1 MTSKT
6 AAERR
11 LGAQHAVASALADS
25 PALSDATP
33 RILRAICQSL
43 GWAHGALW
51 EVAGDADALTC
62 VETWHEPNLTLAKF
76 DAASREM
83 RFTPGVGLPGRV
95 WKSGRP
101 AWIPDVVKD
110 GNFPRAKIAD
120 AEGLHGALG
129 FPIVM
134 GSHVL
139 GVMEFFSQ
147 ELQEPDDELLTLL
160 ATVGSQVG
168 QFIERKRAEE
178 ELDRF
183 FTMSLDMLCIAGTDG
198 YFKRVN
204 PAWEKTLGYTREELL
219 ARPYSE
225 FIHPDD
231 RRETAARARGVAKG
245 ESLVSFE
252 NRYVCKDG
260 TTKWLFWK
268 ASLDP
273 DEQRIYAM
281 ARDVTERRRAEEAL
295 EENATRLAL
304 LVKELELARHR
315 AEDAA
320 RVKSDFLANMSH
332 EIRTP
337 MNAVVGM
344 TDLALSTELS
354 AEQRGY
360 LATVKV
366 SARALLDLVDEIL
379 DLSKIEAGKLEL
391 DRIEIDVRETVEDA
405 IKVLALRAG
414 EKGLELACRL
424 SPALPP
430 ILLGDPG
437 RLRQVVVNLVG
448 NAIKFTERG
457 EVVLDAEVAS
467 EDRDD
472 VSIRFSVRDT
482 GIGVPVD
489 KQAQI
494 FAPFTQAD
502 TSTTRRFGG
511 SGLGLA
517 ISAQLV
523 EMMGGHLALTSEVGH
538 GSTFSFTARFQ
549 RPRAETVPPGPPP
562 AWVDLSG
569 LPVLIVDDNATNRQI
584 LLEMLTS
591 WRMRPTATA
600 GGGEALACLK
610 DALAAGRPFQLVLS
624 DGQMPEMD
632 GFMLAEAVKGD
643 PKLRQVPMILLTSAG
658 RPGDGARCRKLGIAG
673 FLNKPVK
680 QSELLDTI
688 AAVMGGGTATEARG
702 AEERDAAPQVSARPL
717 RILLAEDNPVNQQ
730 VASRILEKRGHAVV
744 VVTNGRDAVEAL
756 APGAMAPFDVVLMDV
771 QMPEMDGLEATAA
784 IRARE
789 KSSGSHVPI
798 VAMTAHAMEG
808 DRERCLAA
816 GMDGYVTKPV
826 EAERLVAAVESAAGS
841 FDPRVAAARLGGDR
855 GLLRDMLALFLDDCP
870 EMLSKIRQAIDARDA
885 AALRRAAHALKGS
898 VSNFAAPRPVE
909 AALRLERMGIDGDL
923 SGAAPA
929 FRELEQA
936 LDAFHKEAWKETS
949 P

>member
-1 MTSKT
+1 MTSRT
-6 AAERR
+6 PERR
-11 LGAQHAVASALADS
+11 LSAQYAVASALADS

-51 EVAGDADALTC
+51 EVVGDAGVLTC
-62 VETWHEPNLTLAKF
+62 VDTWHEPNLALAKF
-76 DAASREM
+76 DAVSKEM
-83 RFTPGVGLPGRV
+83 RFAPGVGLPGRV
-95 WKSGRP
+95 WASRSP

-110 GNFPRAKIAD
+110 GNFPRAKIAAHD
-120 AEGLHGALG
+120 ELHGALG
-129 FPIVM
+129 FPIVI

-147 ELQEPDDELLTLL
+147 EIQEPDEELLTLL
-160 ATVGSQVG
+160 ATVGSQIG

-204 PAWEKTLGYTREELL
+204 PAWETTLGFTRAELL
-219 ARPYSE
+219 ARPYVD

-231 RRETAARARGVAKG
+231 REETSARAGGLAKG
-245 ESLVSFE
+245 ENIVSFE
-252 NRYVCKDG
+252 NRYACKDG
-260 TTKWLFWK
+260 TYRWLFWK
-268 ASLDP
+268 ATFDP
-273 DEQRIYAM
+273 DEQRIYAT
-281 ARDVTERRRAEEAL
+281 ARDMTERRRAEEAL
-295 EENATRLAL
+295 EENANRLAL

-337 MNAVVGM
+337 MNAVMGM
-344 TDLALSTELS
+344 TDLTLATELS
-354 AEQRGY
+354 KEQRGY
-360 LATVKV
+360 LSTVKA
-366 SARALLDLVDEIL
+366 SARALLDLVDDIL

-405 IKVLALRAG
+405 IKVSALRAG

-430 ILLGDPG
+430 ILWGDPG

-448 NAIKFTERG
+448 NAIKFTEHG
-457 EVVLDAEVAS
+457 EVVLDAEVES
-467 EDRDD
+467 QDEDE
-472 VSIRFSVRDT
+472 VLIRFSVRDT
-482 GIGVPVD
+482 GIGVPAD
-489 KQAQI
+489 KREQI

-523 EMMGGHLALTSEVGH
+523 EMMGGRLELTSEVGR
-538 GSTFSFTARFQ
+538 GSTFTFTGRFG
-549 RPRAETVPPGPPP
+549 RVREAAPAPAPRP

-569 LPVLIVDDNATNRQI
+569 LPVLIVDDNATNRLI
-584 LLEMLTS
+584 LSEMLTN
-591 WRMRPTATA
+591 WRMRPTVTA
-600 GGGEALACLK
+600 GGGEALARMK
-610 DALAAGRPFQLVLS
+610 AARASGQPFQLILS

-632 GFMLAEAVKGD
+632 GFMLAESVKSD
-643 PKLRQVPMILLTSAG
+643 PELRRVPMILLTSAG
-658 RPGDGARCRKLGIAG
+658 RPGDGARCRRLGIAG
-673 FLNKPVK
+673 FLTKPVK

-688 AAVMGGGTATEARG
+688 AAVMSGKSAAKTEG
-702 AEERDAAPQVSARPL
+702 ADEGPQAGRVTSQPL
-717 RILLAEDNPVNQQ
+717 RILLAEDNPVNQE
-730 VASRILEKRGHAVV
+730 VAARILEKRGHEVV
-744 VVTNGRDAVEAL
+744 VVNNGREAVDALE
-756 APGAMAPFDVVLMDV
+756 PGTMAPFHVVLMDV
-771 QMPEMDGLEATAA
+771 QMPEMDGLDATAA

-789 KSSGSHVPI
+789 KSSGGHIPI

-808 DRERCLAA
+808 DRDRCLKA

-826 EAERLVAAVESAAGS
+826 EADRLVESVESAAGT
-841 FDPRVAAARLGGDR
+841 FDPHVAAARLGGDR
-855 GLLRDMLALFLDDCP
+855 RLLRDLLKIFLADCP
-870 EMLSKIRQAIDARDA
+870 AMVSNIRKAIDTSDA
-885 AALRRAAHALKGS
+885 TALRHAAHALKGS
-898 VSNFAAPRPVE
+898 VANFAAPRPFD
-909 AALRLERMGIDGDL
+909 AARRLERMGIDGDL
-923 SGAAPA
+923 SDASSA
-929 FRELEQA
+929 FHELEEA
-936 LDAFHKEAWKETS
+936 LDVFRREALKESS